1 MRKKSN
7 HRGHRGTRGRHREPP
22 NHRGH
27 RGTRGTTQGTPDARR
42 SSSAK
47 SNLAEDIRRR
57 FAVFGGFDFE
67 PVRRDDMRRTQG
79 FWEKSSP
86 TNS

>member
-1 MRKKSN
+1 MRKKS
-7 HRGHRGTRGRHREPP
+7 

-27 RGTRGTTQGTPDARR
+27 RGTRGTTQGTPDAKRA
-42 SSSAK
+42 SWAK
-47 SNLAEDIRRR
+47 GKQAEDIRRR

-67 PVRRDDMRRTQG
+67 SLRCGAMRRIPG
-79 FWEKSSP
+79 FRERSSR

>member
-7 HRGHRGTRGRHREPP
+7 HRGR
-22 NHRGH
+22 
-27 RGTRGTTQGTPDARR
+27 RGTRGTTQGTPDAKRA
-42 SSSAK
+42 SSAK
-47 SNLAEDIRRR
+47 GKLAEDIRRR

-67 PVRRDDMRRTQG
+67 SRDAMRRIPG
-79 FWEKSSP
+79 FWERSSP

>member
-7 HRGHRGTRGRHREPP
+7 HRGHRGTP
-22 NHRGH
+22 
-27 RGTRGTTQGTPDARR
+27 GTTQGTPDAKRA
-42 SSSAK
+42 SLANGK
-47 SNLAEDIRRR
+47 LAEDVRRR

-67 PVRRDDMRRTQG
+67 SLRRDAMRRITG
-79 FWEKSSP
+79 FRERSSP